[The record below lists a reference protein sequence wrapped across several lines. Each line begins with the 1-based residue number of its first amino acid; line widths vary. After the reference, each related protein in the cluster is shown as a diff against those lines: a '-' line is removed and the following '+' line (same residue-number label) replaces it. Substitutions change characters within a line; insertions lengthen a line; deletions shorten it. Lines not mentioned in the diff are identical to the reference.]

1 MTTRTPPSPL
11 PAPATTGTGDRGYG
25 RLAGLMTRMTGDEKH
40 EPAATSTLD
49 VLWVLYDRVLRVDPA
64 RTDDPD
70 RDRFLVSKGHG
81 PMALYAV
88 LAAKGFIGEPALDG
102 FATFASALGHHPD
115 RTLVPGVEISSGSLG
130 HGLGLA
136 VGTALG
142 LRLTGREGR
151 GSDEHGR
158 RGARTVVLLGDAE
171 LDEGSNVE
179 AIQYAGRAG
188 LSGLTAVVIDNSSA
202 SHGWPGGIA
211 ARFAVEGWAAVDAD
225 GRDHDDLYR
234 ALTTP
239 HGGSDAHSAGAA
251 RGRPL
256 AVVAH
261 VEPKGSHR

>member
-1 MTTRTPPSPL
+1 MRSPS
-11 PAPATTGTGDRGYG
+11 GYAD
-25 RLAGLMTRMTGDEKH
+25 LAGLMTRMTGDEKH

-49 VLWVLYDRVLRVDPA
+49 VLWVLYDRILRVDPQHP
-64 RTDDPD
+64 DDPD

-88 LAAKGFIGEPALDG
+88 LVARGFLDDHLLDR
-102 FATFASALGHHPD
+102 FAGYDSTLGHHPD

-136 VGTALG
+136 VGTASG
-142 LRLTGREGR
+142 LLLQGR
-151 GSDEHGR
+151 D
-158 RGARTVVLLGDAE
+158 ARTVVLVGDAE
-171 LDEGSNVE
+171 LDEGSNFE

-188 LSGLTAVVIDNSSA
+188 LSGLSAVVVDNSSA

-211 ARFAVEGWAAVDAD
+211 GRFTAEGWVAVDAD
-225 GRDHDDLYR
+225 GRDHDDLER
-234 ALTTP
+234 AFRT
-239 HGGSDAHSAGAA
+239 AHPD
-251 RGRPL
+251 RPL